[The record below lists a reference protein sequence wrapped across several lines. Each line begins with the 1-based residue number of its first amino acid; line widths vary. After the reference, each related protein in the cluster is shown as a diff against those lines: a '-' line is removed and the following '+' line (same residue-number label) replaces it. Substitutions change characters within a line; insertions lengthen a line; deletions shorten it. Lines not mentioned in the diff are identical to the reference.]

1 MAHLEELGEGDLAA
15 LAPRL
20 VHILSE
26 QLLQLHLHLR
36 PAVPADDPSGKVT
49 NYHFL
54 LG

>member
-36 PAVPADDPSGKVT
+36 PAVPADDPIG
-49 NYHFL
+49 
-54 LG
+54 